1 MLDVKKEKNLIF
13 KKKMFLIGIIAA
25 IVALD
30 QWSKW
35 KIKTSY
41 DLYHSEPI
49 VQDFFHFT
57 YVTNDG
63 MAFGLSFPGGK
74 QVLLFVTLA
83 LTGVIIWM
91 LWKEK
96 NSHNLIRYGL
106 SFILAGAIGNMI
118 DRVLYGKVVDFL
130 DIMVG
135 DFHWY
140 IFNVADSAVTTGMIL
155 FILHTILIGEKKPI
169 TSE

>member
-1 MLDVKKEKNLIF
+1 MSIIGLIV
-13 KKKMFLIGIIAA
+13 I

-35 KIKTSY
+35 AIKTSFQ
-41 DLYHSEPI
+41 LYETKPVI
-49 VQDFFHFT
+49 QDFFHFT

-74 QVLLFVTLA
+74 HILLVMTIL
-83 LTGVIIWM
+83 LTGFIIGF

-96 NSHNLIRYGL
+96 DGHPFVKYGL
-106 SFILAGAIGNMI
+106 ALILSGAIGNLI
-118 DRVLYGKVVDFL
+118 DRLFYGKVVDFL
-130 DIMVG
+130 DLMIG

-140 IFNVADSAVTTGMIL
+140 IFNLADSAVTIGMVL
-155 FILHTILIGEKKPI
+155 FVLHSFLIEESR
-169 TSE
+169 SENKSIV

>member
-1 MLDVKKEKNLIF
+1 MPIFGLIVV
-13 KKKMFLIGIIAA
+13 

-35 KIKTSY
+35 AIKTSFNLY
-41 DLYHSEPI
+41 QSKPVIQDLL
-49 VQDFFHFT
+49 HFT

-74 QVLLFVTLA
+74 HVLLIMTIL
-83 LTGVIIWM
+83 LTGFIIGF

-96 NSHNLIRYGL
+96 NGHPLIKYSLALIL
-106 SFILAGAIGNMI
+106 SGAIGNLI
-118 DRVLYGKVVDFL
+118 DRFLYGKVVDFL
-130 DIMVG
+130 DLMIG

-140 IFNVADSAVTTGMIL
+140 IFNIADSSVTIGMIL
-155 FILHTILIGEKKPI
+155 FIIHSIYIEQNKTNDNLTV
-169 TSE
+169 